1 MPNRLAQSASLYLR
15 KHADN
20 PIDWWPWCE
29 EALARAAQEDKP
41 IFLSVGYSSCHWC
54 TVMEGEA
61 FSNLEIAEF
70 MNAQYI
76 PIKVDRE
83 ERPDIDSIYM
93 QAVQAMTGQGGWPLN
108 MFLTPGDLVPFYGGT
123 YFPEEPRYGR
133 PGFLQVLEAIRGFYD
148 NEKQKL
154 ATQKEKLS
162 GYLQSSTV
170 LSPVSELQPELLS
183 KGIAKNTV
191 VLSNKTPGPSFPMI
205 PYAAIALHGSRFST
219 PEQEQVRQACRQRGL
234 DLALGGIYDHVAGGF
249 HRYTVDPNWTVPH
262 FEKMLYDN
270 GQIVEYLAN
279 LWSTGVEEP
288 AFERAIAGTVAW
300 LKREMTAEAGYFYAA
315 QDADNFVTT
324 DDPEPEEGRFYTWT
338 YEELTTILTSTVL
351 AEMRDAFYLSPEGNF
366 EDGLIVLQR
375 QQSGV
380 LSTQVEEA
388 LRTLFQVRYGERPE
402 SVMTFP
408 PAINNQVAKTHPWP
422 SRIPPVTDTKMIV
435 AWNSLMISGLAR
447 AAAVFQQPDY
457 LALATRAATFILD
470 QQWSTGRLHR
480 VNYDGEIAVIAQSED
495 YALLIKA
502 LLDLHQACQS
512 LAVDQAH
519 RWLEAAQTMQA
530 EFDEHLW
537 AVEGGGY
544 FNTGSE
550 TSEELLIRERS
561 WLDNATPAANGVAIA
576 NLIRLSLVC
585 DRTDYLDQA
594 EQALQT
600 FGQVMDS
607 STQACPSLF
616 VALDWYFHRTS
627 VRTCEEFTALAS
639 TYLPTA
645 MYTQSTD
652 LPPDAMG
659 LVCQG
664 FSCLEPATT
673 QRELKQQISESL
685 TRHQA

>member
-1 MPNRLAQSASLYLR
+1 MPNRLAHSASLYLR

-29 EALARAAQEDKP
+29 EALERAAQENKP

-61 FSNLEIAEF
+61 FSNSEIAKY

-108 MFLTPGDLVPFYGGT
+108 MFLSPGDLVPFYGGT
-123 YFPEEPRYGR
+123 YFPEEPKYGR
-133 PGFLQVLEAIRGFYD
+133 PGFLQVLEAIRSFYD
-148 NEKQKL
+148 TEKEKL
-154 ATQKEKLS
+154 DTQKEKLS
-162 GYLQSSTV
+162 GHLQSSTV
-170 LSPVSELQPELLS
+170 LNPIGDLQPELLS
-183 KGIAKNTV
+183 KGIAKNTT
-191 VLSNKTPGPSFPMI
+191 VLINKMPGPSFPMM
-205 PYAAIALHGSRFST
+205 PYATIALHGSRFST
-219 PEQEQVRQACRQRGL
+219 SEQEQAQQACRQRGL

-249 HRYTVDPNWTVPH
+249 HRYTVDPTWTVPH

-288 AFERAIAGTVAW
+288 AFKRAIAVTVAW
-300 LKREMTAEAGYFYAA
+300 LQREMTAEAGYFYAA

-324 DDPEPEEGRFYTWT
+324 ADIEPEEGRFYTWT
-338 YEELTTILTSTVL
+338 DSELTHLLTPEEYAAM
-351 AEMRDAFYLSPEGNF
+351 AEIFNLSVQGNF
-366 EDGLIVLQR
+366 EDGLTVLQR
-375 QQSGV
+375 QQPGV
-380 LSTQVEEA
+380 ISETVEEA
-388 LRTLFQVRYGERPE
+388 LQKLFQVRYGDRPE
-402 SVMTFP
+402 SLKTFP
-408 PAINNQVAKTHPWP
+408 PATHNQVAKTHPWP
-422 SRIPPVTDTKMIV
+422 GRIPPVTDTKMIV

-457 LALATRAATFILD
+457 LALATKAASFILD
-470 QQWSTGRLHR
+470 QQWSEGRLHR

-502 LLDLHQACQS
+502 FLDLHQACQS
-512 LAVDQAH
+512 LAVGQAS
-519 RWLEAAQTMQA
+519 RWLEAAQTTQA

-550 TSEELLIRERS
+550 ISEELLIRERS

-576 NLIRLSLVC
+576 NLIRLSLFC
-585 DRTDYLDQA
+585 DRTEYLSQA

-616 VALDWYFHRTS
+616 VALDWYFHHTSIRTS
-627 VRTCEEFTALAS
+627 VDLAS

-645 MYTQSTD
+645 VYSPSSEV
-652 LPPDAMG
+652 PPGALG

-664 FSCLEPATT
+664 FSCLEPAMTMAG
-673 QRELKQQISESL
+673 LHQQISDSL
-685 TRHQA
+685 TRHQV

>member
-1 MPNRLAQSASLYLR
+1 MPNRLAHSASLYLR

-29 EALARAAQEDKP
+29 DALARAAQEDKP

-61 FSNLEIAEF
+61 FSNAEIAEY

-123 YFPEEPRYGR
+123 YFPEEPKYGR
-133 PGFLQVLEAIRGFYD
+133 PGFLQVLEAIRSFYD

-154 ATQKEKLS
+154 ETQKEKLS

-170 LSPVSELQPELLS
+170 LNPIGALQPELLS
-183 KGIAKNTV
+183 EGIAKNTT
-191 VLSNKTPGPSFPMI
+191 VLVNKTPGPSFPMI
-205 PYAAIALHGSRFST
+205 PYAAIALHGSRFSS
-219 PEQEQVRQACRQRGL
+219 PEQEQVQQACRQRGL
-234 DLALGGIYDHVAGGF
+234 DLALGGIYDHVAGGC

-338 YEELTTILTSTVL
+338 YEELTNLLTPDEL
-351 AEMRDAFYLSPEGNF
+351 AAMADVFYLSPEGNF
-366 EDGLIVLQR
+366 EEGLIVLQR
-375 QQSGV
+375 QQPGAVSE
-380 LSTQVEEA
+380 QIEEA
-388 LRTLFQVRYGERPE
+388 LRKLFQVRYGERPE
-402 SVMTFP
+402 SLTTFP
-408 PAINNQVAKTHPWP
+408 PATNNQMAKTYPWP
-422 SRIPPVTDTKMIV
+422 GRIPPVTDTKMIV

-447 AAAVFQQPDY
+447 AAAVFQQADY

-470 QQWSTGRLHR
+470 QQWSAERLHR

-550 TSEELLIRERS
+550 TSGELLIRERS
-561 WLDNATPAANGVAIA
+561 WLDNATPAANGVAIT

-594 EQALQT
+594 EQALRT

-607 STQACPSLF
+607 SAQACPSLF
-616 VALDWYFHRTS
+616 IALDWYFHQTSIRTS
-627 VRTCEEFTALAS
+627 AAVTALAR

-645 MYTQSTD
+645 VYNPSSD
-652 LPPDAMG
+652 VPPDAMG

-664 FSCLEPATT
+664 FNCLEPATT
-673 QRELKQQISESL
+673 PEALQQQISASL
-685 TRHQA
+685 TRHQI